1 MLKITVPASSANLGA
16 GFDAL
21 GLALTLYNRV
31 WMEEA
36 DGCRIETTDG
46 AAVPLDESNMIYHTA
61 RLLYARCGR
70 PFRGLHILQENN
82 IPMTRGLG
90 SSSAC
95 LVAGLLG
102 ANTLLG
108 SPLSRED
115 ICDLA
120 TELEGHPD
128 NVAPAVYG
136 GLTMSWDMETA
147 EGVGS
152 VPIPGGEPM
161 HNGFHTINYRVADDL
176 TAAVFVPDYELSTEK
191 ARQALPTE
199 IPFKDAVHNVSRV
212 SLLPA
217 AMNPAM
223 LASGSRQNAN
233 ALLFAA
239 TQDRLHQPYRALL
252 MEPSWAL
259 IEKMRSHG
267 FASTVS
273 GAGPC
278 VLVLHHGDAH
288 EELERI
294 AAEELASGHWRVL
307 HLAVDTKGVQ
317 VERA

>member
-1 MLKITVPASSANLGA
+1 MTRRTWWSPRSAAHARPSAWDVSDSFCRRTTTFRRREAWAPPPRPSSPASPPRQPSRQDDDLNR
-16 GFDAL
+16 DAVFE
-21 GLALTLYNRV
+21 LA
-31 WMEEA
+31 
-36 DGCRIETTDG
+36 
-46 AAVPLDESNMIYHTA
+46 AAI
-61 RLLYARCGR
+61 
-70 PFRGLHILQENN
+70 
-82 IPMTRGLG
+82 
-90 SSSAC
+90 
-95 LVAGLLG
+95 
-102 ANTLLG
+102 
-108 SPLSRED
+108 
-115 ICDLA
+115 
-120 TELEGHPD
+120 EGHPD

-239 TQDRLHQPYRALL
+239 TQDRLHQPYRASL

-273 GAGPC
+273 GAGHACLCCTMATPTRSLNRSPPKSWHPAIGVC
-278 VLVLHHGDAH
+278 CISRSTPRACRWNAH
-288 EELERI
+288 EHPADSRLPVP
-294 AAEELASGHWRVL
+294 S
-307 HLAVDTKGVQ
+307 TP
-317 VERA
+317 